1 MSSESAT
8 LAAAGP
14 ALCRGRAEELRGWLE
29 QGESRRIRLC
39 IALILAGGALYGFS
53 LGVWR
58 SPLMG
63 VYVAVKLPLLVGLT
77 LAVNGLLNGMLAQ
90 ILGSGLSFRQ
100 TMLAILMSFA
110 TFCFIAGSLSPLAA
124 FLALNAPAP
133 DEPGGAQTHSTLLLM
148 HTAIIAFAG
157 ITANARLF
165 PLLRQTTGNAQTA
178 RRVFIAWLAGN
189 LIVGAQLSW
198 VLRPF
203 FGRPGRPVE
212 FIRPDWAASNFY
224 ENVWHHLSSL
234 VPDDLE
240 SAAAAAFLILAAAV
254 ITFIILLLRAGR
266 QRPLLRP

>member
-1 MSSESAT
+1 MSPHSAT

-29 QGESRRIRLC
+29 QGQTGRIRRC
-39 IALILAGGALYGFS
+39 IALIAVGGALYGFS

-63 VYVAVKLPLLVGLT
+63 AYVAVKLPLLVGLT

-90 ILGSGLSFRQ
+90 ILGSGLTFRQ

-133 DEPGGAQTHSTLLLM
+133 HEPGGGETHSTLLLM

-157 ITANARLF
+157 ITANARLL

-224 ENVWHHLSSL
+224 ENVWHHVSSL
-234 VPDDLE
+234 MPGNRE
-240 SAAAAAFLILAAAV
+240 TAAALIFFILAAAL
-254 ITFIILLLRAGR
+254 IIFVVVLLRAGR
-266 QRPLLRP
+266 QRPVKKP